1 MRAEPPLAVLCE
13 ITHRCPL
20 ACPYCSNPLE
30 LARATEE
37 MPAHGWIKLLREAA
51 ALGVLQVHFSG
62 GEPAA
67 RRDLESL
74 VEEASRLGL
83 YTNLITSGL
92 GLPRVRLERRRR
104 QEILQSCPG
113 PRRRLVSHP
122 SAMLR
127 ASPGMITLCRD
138 PKNMSLQARTTP
150 PAAARSI

>member
-1 MRAEPPLAVLCE
+1 MKNVEARVRDVANRP
-13 ITHRCPL
+13 
-20 ACPYCSNPLE
+20 E
-30 LARATEE
+30 LA
-37 MPAHGWIKLLREAA
+37 
-51 ALGVLQVHFSG
+51 
-62 GEPAA
+62 
-67 RRDLESL
+67 LEC
-74 VEEASRLGL
+74 V
-83 YTNLITSGL
+83 
-92 GLPRVRLERRRR
+92 PRVRLERRRR